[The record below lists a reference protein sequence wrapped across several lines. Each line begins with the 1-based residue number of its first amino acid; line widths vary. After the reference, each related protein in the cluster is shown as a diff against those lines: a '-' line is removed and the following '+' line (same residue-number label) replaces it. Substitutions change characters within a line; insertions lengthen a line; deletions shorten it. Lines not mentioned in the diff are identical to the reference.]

1 MHVALELLTSF
12 TKVGSLAWGG
22 GPAMVPLMQAEFVE
36 HRGWM
41 TDEQFLDALAANYAL
56 PGPLAT
62 KMAIWVGWEQGGL
75 LGVLTSLLG
84 IVLPSA
90 LLIGLVLW
98 LFHSFKDHPR
108 VAGMLQ
114 AVRPAVLAM
123 LVFMVVQVAPKSAT
137 SWHTGLMA
145 AVVLVLLFLKVHPAW
160 LILAAAGLGA
170 IVYAPS

>member
-12 TKVGSLAWGG
+12 AKVGSLAWGG
-22 GPAMVPLMQAEFVE
+22 GPAMVPMMQAEFVG

-41 TDEQFLDALAANYAL
+41 TDEQFLDSLAAAYAL

-62 KMAIWVGWEQGGL
+62 KMAIWIGWEQGGL
-75 LGVLTSLLG
+75 LGLVASVVG

-90 LLIGLVLW
+90 LLIGVVLW
-98 LFHSFKDHPR
+98 LLHGFKDHPR
-108 VAGMLQ
+108 VIGMLQ
-114 AVRPAVLAM
+114 AVRPVVLAM

-137 SWHTGLMA
+137 TWHTILVA
-145 AVVLVLLFLKVHPAW
+145 AVAVGLLFLKVHPAW
-160 LILAAAGLGA
+160 LVLAAAGFGA